1 MKLTQLS
8 IKNILLVVLE
18 NKKVRSLLSCI
29 FKMIFK
35 FLKILQCTFL
45 DKSPQKL
52 DIFAINLQYI
62 LSLQKVGQDKT
73 KETVVLK

>member
-52 DIFAINLQYI
+52 DVISLSIQYI
-62 LSLQKVGQDKT
+62 LILQEVEQDKT
-73 KETVVLK
+73 KETVV